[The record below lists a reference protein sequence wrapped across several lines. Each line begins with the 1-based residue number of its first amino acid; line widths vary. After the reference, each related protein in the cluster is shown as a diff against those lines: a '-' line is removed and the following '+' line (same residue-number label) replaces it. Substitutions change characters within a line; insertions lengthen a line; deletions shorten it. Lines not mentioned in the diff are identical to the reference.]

1 MNVWDNVKN
10 WFKPFKVLFLYTCNP
25 VSILCSSDHIVHLA
39 ALLVQAADL
48 SSQLVA
54 CAREEIGFLLWS
66 HYMLQSYMTIYLT

>member
-54 CAREEIGFLLWS
+54 CARDEIGVLLWS
-66 HYMLQSYMTIYLT
+66 LDMHCTYLT